1 MNNTVSFEQ
10 RKKKKVQEFP
20 GEVSENDPK
29 WMSKKKRNK
38 RLDEIEIEE
47 YFHFKHEN
55 GFAQLQ
61 NKTSTNTMGGSGVPS
76 TGTLLE
82 IMNKYHLYKK
92 TCLASFG
99 ACEGNRYNN
108 DAISG
113 FDMCRDHPFMIWEK
127 YTNEKTGR

>member
-55 GFAQLQ
+55 GFA
-61 NKTSTNTMGGSGVPS
+61 
-76 TGTLLE
+76 
-82 IMNKYHLYKK
+82 
-92 TCLASFG
+92 
-99 ACEGNRYNN
+99 
-108 DAISG
+108 
-113 FDMCRDHPFMIWEK
+113 
-127 YTNEKTGR
+127 